1 MSENRE
7 AKARSSLEKARAGQA
22 AVKRLSRPVRGW
34 IGVAQLLTVAS
45 AVLGVVPYIALVRL
59 GDLLLSA
66 YRTDSPVDA
75 DRARGVLM
83 LLLAAYGA
91 RLGLYF
97 VALLLTHAADLKMR
111 DGLRR
116 SIVERL
122 SRAPLAW
129 FSDKGSGAVRKA
141 VQDDASMVHTVI
153 AHGPVDKTNAL
164 VSPLALLVYVFTL
177 DWRLGLL
184 SICTVPMYGLTYS
197 LTLRGMTEKTAEMDG
212 KLERVSSTMVEFIAG
227 IAVVKAFGR
236 VGHAHANYIE
246 QAEKFGKFYRAWAMP
261 LVTTAALSQMWISIP
276 VLLFVNLGGGALLVD
291 AGAVDVP
298 QALAATLIA
307 LVLPGTIMTVTTIV
321 WSYQRA
327 GGAAVRLCEMLDVP
341 VLPSAEN
348 PRKPDG
354 IRVRVDDVEYS
365 YGQTKALK
373 GVSLTLEPGTVT
385 ALLGPSGSGKSKST
399 LATLIAR
406 FDDPDSGSISIGG
419 VDLREMSQETL
430 FSTVSFVL
438 QDAQLLKAS
447 VRDNIALGK
456 PDASIEEVRE
466 AARVARIDD
475 VVMALPRGYD
485 TVIGGDTDLSGGQ
498 EQRIA
503 IARAVLLDTPVLILD
518 EATAMA
524 DPESEAEIQ
533 QALTALAK
541 GKTVLVIAH
550 RPGSIRGADQIVV
563 LEGGRV
569 RAAEGK
575 EGK

>member
-7 AKARSSLEKARAGQA
+7 AKARKSLEKARAGQA

-45 AVLGVVPYIALVRL
+45 AALGVVPYIALVRL

-97 VALLLTHAADLKMR
+97 VALLLTHVADLKMR

-197 LTLRGMTEKTAEMDG
+197 LTLRGMTEKTAEMDE

-276 VLLFVNLGGGALLVD
+276 VLLFVNLGGGALLID
-291 AGAVDVP
+291 AGVVDVP

-385 ALLGPSGSGKSKST
+385 ALLGPSGSGKST

-475 VVMALPRGYD
+475 VVMALPGGYD
-485 TVIGGDTDLSGGQ
+485 TVIGGDTALSGGQ

-503 IARAVLLDTPVLILD
+503 SARAVLLDTPVLILD

-533 QALTALAK
+533 QALTALAR

>member
-7 AKARSSLEKARAGQA
+7 AKARKSLEKARAGQA

-45 AVLGVVPYIALVRL
+45 AALGVVPYIALVRL

-97 VALLLTHAADLKMR
+97 VALLLTHVADLKMR

-197 LTLRGMTEKTAEMDG
+197 LTLRGMAEKTAEMDE

-276 VLLFVNLGGGALLVD
+276 VLLFVNLGGGALLID
-291 AGAVDVP
+291 AGVVDVP

-385 ALLGPSGSGKSKST
+385 ALLGPSGSGKST

-475 VVMALPRGYD
+475 VVMALPGGYD
-485 TVIGGDTDLSGGQ
+485 TVIGGDTALSGGQ

-533 QALTALAK
+533 QALTALAR

>member
-7 AKARSSLEKARAGQA
+7 AKARKSLEKARAGQA

-34 IGVAQLLTVAS
+34 IGVAQLLTVTS
-45 AVLGVVPYIALVRL
+45 AALGVVPYIALVRL

-83 LLLAAYGA
+83 LLLGAYGA

-197 LTLRGMTEKTAEMDG
+197 LTLRGMAEKTAEMDE

-276 VLLFVNLGGGALLVD
+276 VLLFVNLGGGALLID
-291 AGAVDVP
+291 AGVVDVP

-348 PRKPDG
+348 PRKPNG

-385 ALLGPSGSGKSKST
+385 ALLGPSGSGKST

-466 AARVARIDD
+466 AASVARIDD
-475 VVMALPRGYD
+475 VVMALPGGYD
-485 TVIGGDTDLSGGQ
+485 TVIGGDTALSGGQ

-533 QALTALAK
+533 QALTGLAR

>member
-7 AKARSSLEKARAGQA
+7 AKARKSLEKARAGQA

-34 IGVAQLLTVAS
+34 IGVAQLLTVTS
-45 AVLGVVPYIALVRL
+45 AALGVVPYIALVRL

-197 LTLRGMTEKTAEMDG
+197 LTLRGMAEKTAEMDE

-276 VLLFVNLGGGALLVD
+276 VLLFVNLGGGALLID
-291 AGAVDVP
+291 AGVVDVP

-307 LVLPGTIMTVTTIV
+307 LVLPGTIMAVTTIV

-385 ALLGPSGSGKSKST
+385 ALLGPSGSGKST

-475 VVMALPRGYD
+475 VVMALPSGYD
-485 TVIGGDTDLSGGQ
+485 TVIGGDTALSGGQ

-533 QALTALAK
+533 QALTALAR

>member
-1 MSENRE
+1 
-7 AKARSSLEKARAGQA
+7 
-22 AVKRLSRPVRGW
+22 
-34 IGVAQLLTVAS
+34 
-45 AVLGVVPYIALVRL
+45 
-59 GDLLLSA
+59 
-66 YRTDSPVDA
+66 
-75 DRARGVLM
+75 
-83 LLLAAYGA
+83 
-91 RLGLYF
+91 
-97 VALLLTHAADLKMR
+97 
-111 DGLRR
+111 
-116 SIVERL
+116 
-122 SRAPLAW
+122 
-129 FSDKGSGAVRKA
+129 
-141 VQDDASMVHTVI
+141 
-153 AHGPVDKTNAL
+153 
-164 VSPLALLVYVFTL
+164 
-177 DWRLGLL
+177 
-184 SICTVPMYGLTYS
+184 
-197 LTLRGMTEKTAEMDG
+197 
-212 KLERVSSTMVEFIAG
+212 
-227 IAVVKAFGR
+227 
-236 VGHAHANYIE
+236 
-246 QAEKFGKFYRAWAMP
+246 
-261 LVTTAALSQMWISIP
+261 
-276 VLLFVNLGGGALLVD
+276 
-291 AGAVDVP
+291 
-298 QALAATLIA
+298 
-307 LVLPGTIMTVTTIV
+307 
-321 WSYQRA
+321 
-327 GGAAVRLCEMLDVP
+327 MLDVP

-385 ALLGPSGSGKSKST
+385 ALLGPSGSGKST

-475 VVMALPRGYD
+475 VVMALPGGYD
-485 TVIGGDTDLSGGQ
+485 TVIGGDTALSGGQ

-533 QALTALAK
+533 QALTALAR

>member
-1 MSENRE
+1 MSGNRE
-7 AKARSSLEKARAGQA
+7 AKARKSLEKARARQA

-45 AVLGVVPYIALVRL
+45 AALGVVPYIALVRL

-97 VALLLTHAADLKMR
+97 VALLLTHVADLKMR

-164 VSPLALLVYVFTL
+164 ISPLALLVYVFTL

-197 LTLRGMTEKTAEMDG
+197 LTLRGMTEKTAEMDE

-276 VLLFVNLGGGALLVD
+276 VLLFVNLGGGALLID
-291 AGAVDVP
+291 AGVVDVP

-385 ALLGPSGSGKSKST
+385 ALLGPSGSGKST

-475 VVMALPRGYD
+475 VVMALPGGYD
-485 TVIGGDTDLSGGQ
+485 TVIGGDTALSGGQ

-533 QALTALAK
+533 QALTALAR

>member
-7 AKARSSLEKARAGQA
+7 AKARKSLEKARAGQA

-45 AVLGVVPYIALVRL
+45 AALGVVPYIALVRL

-97 VALLLTHAADLKMR
+97 VALLLTHVADLKMR

-197 LTLRGMTEKTAEMDG
+197 LTLRGMTEKTAEMDE
-212 KLERVSSTMVEFIAG
+212 KLERVSSTMG
-227 IAVVKAFGR
+227 IPLALVRLVGR

-276 VLLFVNLGGGALLVD
+276 VLLFVNLGGGALLIDAGVVD
-291 AGAVDVP
+291 AP

-385 ALLGPSGSGKSKST
+385 ALLGPSGSGKST

-406 FDDPDSGSISIGG
+406 FDDPDFGSISIGG

-475 VVMALPRGYD
+475 VVMALPSGYD
-485 TVIGGDTDLSGGQ
+485 TVIGGDTALSGGQ

-533 QALTALAK
+533 QALTALAR

-569 RAAEGK
+569 GGAEGK

>member
-153 AHGPVDKTNAL
+153 AHGPVDKVNAL

-276 VLLFVNLGGGALLVD
+276 VLLFVNLGGGALLID

-385 ALLGPSGSGKSKST
+385 ALLGPSGSGKST

-438 QDAQLLKAS
+438 QDAQLLEAS

>member
-164 VSPLALLVYVFTL
+164 ISPLALLVYVFTL

-197 LTLRGMTEKTAEMDG
+197 LTLRGMTEKTAEMDE

-276 VLLFVNLGGGALLVD
+276 VLLFVNLGGGALLID

-385 ALLGPSGSGKSKST
+385 ALLGPSGSGKST

>member
-7 AKARSSLEKARAGQA
+7 AKARKSLERARAGQS

-45 AVLGVVPYIALVRL
+45 AALGVVPYIALVRL

-97 VALLLTHAADLKMR
+97 VALLLTHVADLKMR

-197 LTLRGMTEKTAEMDG
+197 LTLRGMTEKTAEMDE

-246 QAEKFGKFYRAWAMP
+246 QAERFGKFYRAWAMP

-276 VLLFVNLGGGALLVD
+276 VLLFVNLGGGALLIH
-291 AGAVDVP
+291 AGVVDVP

-385 ALLGPSGSGKSKST
+385 ALLGPSGSGKST

-475 VVMALPRGYD
+475 VVMALPGGYD
-485 TVIGGDTDLSGGQ
+485 TVIGGDTALSGGQ

-533 QALTALAK
+533 QALTALAR

>member
-7 AKARSSLEKARAGQA
+7 AKARKSLEKARAGQA

-45 AVLGVVPYIALVRL
+45 AALGVVPYIALVRL

-97 VALLLTHAADLKMR
+97 VALLLTHVADLKMR

-129 FSDKGSGAVRKA
+129 FSDKGSGAVRKT

-197 LTLRGMTEKTAEMDG
+197 LTLRGMAEKTAEMDE

-276 VLLFVNLGGGALLVD
+276 VLLFVNLGGGALLID
-291 AGAVDVP
+291 AGVVDVP

-385 ALLGPSGSGKSKST
+385 ALLGPSGSGKST

-475 VVMALPRGYD
+475 VVMALPGGYD
-485 TVIGGDTDLSGGQ
+485 TVIGGDTALSGGQ

-533 QALTALAK
+533 QALTALAR

>member
-7 AKARSSLEKARAGQA
+7 AKARKSLEKARAGQA

-45 AVLGVVPYIALVRL
+45 AALGVVPYIALVRL

-97 VALLLTHAADLKMR
+97 VALLLTHVADLKMR

-197 LTLRGMTEKTAEMDG
+197 LTLRGMAEKTAEMDE

-276 VLLFVNLGGGALLVD
+276 VLLFVNLGGGALLID
-291 AGAVDVP
+291 AGVVDVP

-385 ALLGPSGSGKSKST
+385 ALLGPSGSGKST

-475 VVMALPRGYD
+475 VVMALPGGYD
-485 TVIGGDTDLSGGQ
+485 TVIGGDMALSGGQ

-533 QALTALAK
+533 QALTALAR

>member
-7 AKARSSLEKARAGQA
+7 AKARKSLEKARAGQA

-45 AVLGVVPYIALVRL
+45 AALGVVPYIALVRL

-197 LTLRGMTEKTAEMDG
+197 LTLRGMAEKTAEMDE

-276 VLLFVNLGGGALLVD
+276 VLLFVNLGGGALLID
-291 AGAVDVP
+291 AGVVDVP

-348 PRKPDG
+348 PRKPNG
-354 IRVRVDDVEYS
+354 IRVCVDDVEYS

-385 ALLGPSGSGKSKST
+385 ALLGPSGSGKST

-475 VVMALPRGYD
+475 VVMALPGGYD
-485 TVIGGDTDLSGGQ
+485 TVIGGDTALSGGQ

-503 IARAVLLDTPVLILD
+503 IARAVLLDTPILILD

-533 QALTALAK
+533 QALTGLAR